1 MEILK
6 EPEIKAAAIDW
17 LDRKGVLDQST
28 LVNELVVASSE
39 RRADLAIINGHLHA
53 YEIKS
58 DADSLSRLEGQ
69 VRTYLKHFDKVT
81 LICTKKFT
89 TAAIEKLPK
98 EVEIIEIERKL
109 SNKYKLTTKRR
120 GRKVKICE
128 PEGFL
133 SFVDK
138 RSIIKLLRS
147 NGVACPM
154 SVTRSESYMLAE
166 KLKSDSWRNWTIEY
180 LKRKYF
186 ESHSRFMENKKTPTE
201 AEDLI
206 SLRKY
211 KRNSYPNDLATGPK
225 APDIE
230 TNTSF
235 QSKGI
240 DITTRL
246 SRHGFIPKNTIKII
260 PKKARG

>member
-17 LDRKGVLDQST
+17 LERKGVLKQST
-28 LVNELVVASSE
+28 LVNELMVANSE

-58 DADSLSRLEGQ
+58 DADSLNRLEGQ
-69 VRTYLKHFDKVT
+69 VKTYLKHFDKVT

-89 TAAIEKLPK
+89 IAALDKLPK
-98 EVEIIEIERKL
+98 EVEIIEIERTSSK
-109 SNKYKLTTKRR
+109 NYKLTTKRR
-120 GRKVKICE
+120 GKRVKICK

-138 RSIIKLLRS
+138 KNIIKLLRS
-147 NGVACPM
+147 NGVACPI
-154 SVTRSESYMLAE
+154 SITRSESYMLAE
-166 KLKSDSWRNWTIEY
+166 KLKSESWRNWTIEY
-180 LKRKYF
+180 LKKKYS
-186 ESHSRFMENKKTPTE
+186 ESHSRFMATKNNPTDTK
-201 AEDLI
+201 DLI

-211 KRNSYPNDLATGPK
+211 KRSPYPNVSATRPENQ
-225 APDIE
+225 DVE
-230 TNTSF
+230 TKTSI
-235 QSKGI
+235 QSKGM
-240 DITTRL
+240 DITARL
-246 SRHGFIPKNTIKII
+246 SRHGFVPKSKIKII